1 MSRYIVQAGWD
12 DVPHLS
18 EKDKNDLLSS
28 LAPHQRDARTKG
40 VPSLG
45 AGAIY
50 PVPEEDVFIDP
61 FQIPRHFRRL
71 YGFDVGWKKTAAL
84 WLAHDLDT
92 DVIYAYSEHYRGQ
105 AEPSVHATAI
115 RARGRW
121 IPGVID
127 TAARGRSQKDGESL
141 WQNYE
146 DLGLNLIKANK
157 AVEAGILAVYERLS
171 TGRLKIFKTLKNTA
185 SEYRIYRRNTNGSI
199 VKEND
204 HLMDTLRYGV
214 MRIDAAIVQPT
225 GRDQFEASTI
235 CDSIAGY

>member
-1 MSRYIVQAGWD
+1 VQAGWD
-12 DVPHLS
+12 DVPHLT
-18 EKDKNDLLSS
+18 EQDKTDLLSS

-40 VPSLG
+40 IPSLG

-71 YGFDVGWKKTAAL
+71 YGLDVGWKKTAAI

-92 DVIYAYSEHYRGQ
+92 DVIYGYSEHYRGQ
-105 AEPSVHATAI
+105 AEPSVHAAAI
-115 RARGRW
+115 RARGVW
-121 IPGVID
+121 IPGAID
-127 TAARGRSQKDGESL
+127 TAARGRSQKDGETL

-157 AVEAGILAVYERLS
+157 AVEAGILEVYERLS
-171 TGRLKIFKTLKNTA
+171 TGRLKLFKTLQNTL
-185 SEYRIYRRNTNGSI
+185 SEYRIYRRDTNGRI

-204 HLMDTLRYGV
+204 HVMDAMRYGV
-214 MRIDAAIVQPT
+214 MKITDAITQPT
-225 GRDQFEASTI
+225 GNEYFHENIIGDRV
-235 CDSIAGY
+235 AGY